1 MRNNL
6 CVQFYSWTE
15 NKTEIKYMKSK
26 NNLSKTYKIS
36 RSMNVQFIYEQEKV
50 SSSWTRE
57 KAPGGAEWQPA
68 EPVITALRAPP
79 HDPPPVGHFF
89 PFGGKSRLTEGHLR
103 LEDSQYRENIFETI
117 NICIMS
123 LQCHQIEWHQRHSDV
138 PPQNL
143 KNRTEAINIRFLE

>member
-1 MRNNL
+1 MSKILSRHPKPISL
-6 CVQFYSWTE
+6 
-15 NKTEIKYMKSK
+15 KYQ
-26 NNLSKTYKIS
+26 IP

-89 PFGGKSRLTEGHLR
+89 PFGGKSRLTDGH
-103 LEDSQYRENIFETI
+103 LEDSKYKENIL
-117 NICIMS
+117 NY
-123 LQCHQIEWHQRHSDV
+123 
-138 PPQNL
+138 
-143 KNRTEAINIRFLE
+143 